1 MQADCHVGLQQN
13 FVGMSAMHAALYHS
27 KWSAL
32 RQLYQARLP
41 ASLLTRSTYLL
52 GAPTY

>member
-32 RQLYQARLP
+32 RQLYQARPPTSLTLTLP
-41 ASLLTRSTYLL
+41 
-52 GAPTY
+52 